1 MDFATF
7 ESFISEKGGNPNMKA
22 IKVGNI
28 IEYAQPGLGRTSTG
42 RVVELGK
49 NFVVIV
55 DDATQQRI
63 RVFAQDLGTTY
74 EDENI

>member
-7 ESFISEKGGNPNMKA
+7 ESFISEKGGSPNLNA

-63 RVFAQDLGTTY
+63 KVFAQDLSNTY
-74 EDENI
+74 EDEQF